1 MTAAEEFYGHFTNYR
16 KIRNIPEKEKDT
28 VSLYAVTYHFPRDL
42 FSRFR
47 GTNLTEK
54 ISDSIWDFK
63 VFTPIRFIITRG
75 SDHPILGLFSDE
87 PEQIT
92 ASRKRLETDEWLLRE
107 VSSYLEKLY
116 KHYSL
121 EGIDMPYTQEMF
133 IRDNYPEWYAK
144 IQTARTQGEARGEA
158 RGRLIGEI
166 LFAQRMLKQ
175 TVYSPEIL
183 KNKDIGELKT
193 IASEIEARV
202 FSHA

>member
-1 MTAAEEFYGHFTNYR
+1 VN
-16 KIRNIPEKEKDT
+16 
-28 VSLYAVTYHFPRDL
+28 LYVVTHHFPRDL
-42 FSRFR
+42 FSRFG

-54 ISDSIWDFK
+54 VSEGIWDLK

-75 SDHPILGLFSDE
+75 SDHPILGLFSDD
-87 PEQIT
+87 PGQIT
-92 ASRKRLETDEWLLRE
+92 ASRSRLEKDEWLLRE

-116 KHYSL
+116 RHYSL

-144 IQTARTQGEARGEA
+144 IQTARSQGESRGEARGEA
-158 RGRLIGEI
+158 RGKLIGEI
-166 LFAQRMLKQ
+166 LMAQGILKK
-175 TVYSPEIL
+175 TVYSEEDL

-193 IASEIEARV
+193 IASEIEARL